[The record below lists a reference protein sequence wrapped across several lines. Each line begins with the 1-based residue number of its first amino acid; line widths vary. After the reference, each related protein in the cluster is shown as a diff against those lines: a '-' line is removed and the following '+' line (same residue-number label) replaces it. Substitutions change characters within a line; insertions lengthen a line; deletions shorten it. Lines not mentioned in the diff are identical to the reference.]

1 MEYES
6 TRSFH
11 FFLSPKKKKKKKK
24 KGLLELGSSGKNGNF
39 PTIVPGVEDGLFSL
53 PMPPTAVGNL
63 KRGQVV
69 AFIRLQKPMLNTT
82 PKSCRFVQTSIQR
95 IAALEGEVVEYNGK
109 EYTVPKD
116 YFWALGDNP
125 EESIDSRHFGAVPLQ
140 NVRAIVLFAYSFRP
154 LRFRSVTEYKV
165 E

>member
-63 KRGQVV
+63 KRGQVRGARV
-69 AFIRLQKPMLNTT
+69 
-82 PKSCRFVQTSIQR
+82 CVC
-95 IAALEGEVVEYNGK
+95 V
-109 EYTVPKD
+109 YTKK
-116 YFWALGDNP
+116 YAC
-125 EESIDSRHFGAVPLQ
+125 
-140 NVRAIVLFAYSFRP
+140 
-154 LRFRSVTEYKV
+154 
-165 E
+165 